1 MNFMGIFSIGIS
13 TWHYIKINAAALLI
27 ITAIITAFII
37 WLLPGENK
45 IDQQIYAKNS
55 ELSNNYDAQ
64 SNNVIDL
71 NKESQLQ
78 IQIKQIKSSREIY
91 KIVKVAFYSVILT
104 VLTGILATLLQGVY
118 TKLKFTNNLESS
130 QRVLSAA
137 LFSSALIVCVVFIIV
152 YYPAVAAV
160 L

>member
-1 MNFMGIFSIGIS
+1 MGIFSIGVS
-13 TWHYIKINAAALLI
+13 TWHYIKINAAALLVIAII
-27 ITAIITAFII
+27 ITSFII
-37 WLLPGENK
+37 WILPGENK
-45 IDQQIYAKNS
+45 IDQQVYAKNS
-55 ELSNNYDAQ
+55 ELSQNYDAQ
-64 SNNVIDL
+64 SNNIIDQK
-71 NKESQLQ
+71 KESQLQ

-91 KIVKVAFYSVILT
+91 KIVKVTFFSIILT
-104 VLTGILATLLQGVY
+104 VLTGLLATLLQGVY

-137 LFSSALIVCVVFIIV
+137 LFSSALIVCVVFIII

>member
-1 MNFMGIFSIGIS
+1 MNIMGIFSIGVS

-27 ITAIITAFII
+27 IAVIITALTI
-37 WLLPGENK
+37 WLWPVEKK
-45 IDQQIYAKNS
+45 IDQQVYAKNT
-55 ELSNNYDAQ
+55 ELSQNLDSQ
-64 SNNVIDL
+64 SNVIDQQ
-71 NKESQLQ
+71 KESQLQ
-78 IQIKQIKSSREIY
+78 SQIKEIRSSREIY

-104 VLTGILATLLQGVY
+104 ILTGILATLLQGVY

-137 LFSSALIVCVVFIIV
+137 LFSSALIVCVVFIII
-152 YYPAVAAV
+152 YYPVVAAV